1 MNDVLTWL
9 SQYWW
14 LAFSLMG
21 VAGGIGKSWERASK
35 RRHKRRLETLRLK
48 GEIKAAQLAA
58 RGIAPQQTRKQV
70 RDAAA
75 EERASTVQ
83 LLERLFSEHDEITAR
98 WLDYELDVAKLIAF
112 PAMSDGRQP
121 LTAAFLRAKKIADTL
136 RPASPDAK
144 LSEGEIAEYV
154 DAVGDYAVAF
164 DIAERD
170 ARRLRDAN
178 FSEMERKRLDR
189 ARHLLTVALDDAA
202 TQAERNL
209 AYKRVREE
217 LDGLILLS
225 DEAVEVLEQ
234 KVAGQLVSGS
244 TAGAPAA
251 AAVSTGAPAAA
262 DAVGA
267 AASGA
272 PAAADVVGAA
282 VSGAPATDASGS
294 GAGVAVPA
302 TDAPAS
308 ATGVAAPATDAL
320 ASGTGVAA
328 PATEAAASGT
338 RRAAPSPEPSREPE
352 RMRLPREER

>member
-1 MNDVLTWL
+1 MDEVLRWVGNF
-9 SQYWW
+9 WW
-14 LAFSLMG
+14 LVFPLMG
-21 VAGGIGKSWERASK
+21 VAGGVGKSWERAAK
-35 RRHKRRLETLRLK
+35 RRHERRLETLRLK

-58 RGIAPQQTRKQV
+58 RGGTPQPQTRKQV
-70 RDAAA
+70 REIAA

-83 LLERLFSEHDEITAR
+83 LLERLFAEHDEITAR
-98 WLDYELDVAKLIAF
+98 WLEYELDVAKLIAF

-136 RPASPDAK
+136 RPASADAK
-144 LSEGEIAEYV
+144 LSEAEIAEYV

-178 FSEMERKRLDR
+178 FSEVERKRLDR

-234 KVAGQLVSGS
+234 KVAGQIGSAQASGS
-244 TAGAPAA
+244 PAGTPAPAA
-251 AAVSTGAPAAA
+251 AVGPPPVPEAEQPAAPKP
-262 DAVGA
+262 
-267 AASGA
+267 A
-272 PAAADVVGAA
+272 P
-282 VSGAPATDASGS
+282 
-294 GAGVAVPA
+294 
-302 TDAPAS
+302 
-308 ATGVAAPATDAL
+308 
-320 ASGTGVAA
+320 
-328 PATEAAASGT
+328 
-338 RRAAPSPEPSREPE
+338 EPE
-352 RMRLPREER
+352 RMPLRREEPRA